1 MARVLFLSLF
11 LLSISVSS
19 QAFHVETI
27 SFDEGYKHLFGED
40 NLVVSADRKRANL
53 VLNRY
58 TGSGFIS
65 SDYYMHGYFSAS
77 IKLPKEN
84 TAGVVVAFYLS
95 NGDVFEKNHDEL
107 DWEFLGNKKGK
118 EWRVQT
124 NIYGNG
130 STMRGR
136 EERYLLPF
144 DPTEA
149 AHRYSILWTANVII
163 FYVDD
168 IPIREVIRTEAMG
181 SDFPSKPMAVYAT
194 IWDGSAW
201 ATDGGKVKIN
211 YKYSPFIAEFSELVL
226 KGCTSA
232 PIQQSQMSVDLDRC
246 ASTEIELMTA
256 DFAVMTPKMRSDM
269 RRFREKKM
277 TYTVCYDAVRYQS
290 VFPECDNTPE
300 EQEKFWQWGESKTV
314 KPRNRSSKR
323 HSLRGQP
330 AVASLY
336 NAQAAV

>member
-1 MARVLFLSLF
+1 MATVFFLSLI
-11 LLSISVSS
+11 LLAISVST

-40 NLVVSADRKRANL
+40 NMVKTADGRGVNL

-65 SDYYMHGYFSAS
+65 SNNYMHGYFSAS

-95 NGDVFEKNHDEL
+95 NGDVFEKDHDEL

-124 NIYGNG
+124 NIY
-130 STMRGR
+130 
-136 EERYLLPF
+136 
-144 DPTEA
+144 
-149 AHRYSILWTANVII
+149 
-163 FYVDD
+163 DD
-168 IPIREVIRTEAMG
+168 IPIREVIRSEAMG

-211 YKYSPFIAEFSELVL
+211 YKYSPFVAEFSELVL
-226 KGCTSA
+226 RGCPSN
-232 PIQQSQMSVDLDRC
+232 PIQQSKPSVDLDRC
-246 ASTEIELMTA
+246 ASTEVQLMTA

-269 RRFREKKM
+269 RRLREKQM
-277 TYTVCYDAVRYQS
+277 TYTVCYDTVRYQN
-290 VFPECDNTPE
+290 VFPDCDNTPE
-300 EQEKFWQWGESKTV
+300 EQEKFWQWGESKLV
-314 KPRNRSSKR
+314 KPRTQSLKRRSRSQ
-323 HSLRGQP
+323 L
-330 AVASLY
+330 AVGSLY
-336 NAQAAV
+336 SSQAAD